1 MLRLTRY
8 ICYYLIP
15 TLLISIIA
23 SRNLHLASIF
33 LPLILTQ
40 KTVDNPAKLLSF
52 KRNKLNKLAACKQQ
66 QSRYP
71 LEASCI
77 SYNCNDASLNL
88 RHYTKCTTR
97 LSVHRIRFSYPRFVK
112 TTVPETIR
120 KQMFFLFFF
129 FSFCH
134 RVVEGKK
141 IIPVENPSGKVWNVA
156 YTV

>member
-1 MLRLTRY
+1 M
-8 ICYYLIP
+8 
-15 TLLISIIA
+15 
-23 SRNLHLASIF
+23 ASIF

-97 LSVHRIRFSYPRFVK
+97 LSVHRIRFSYPCFVK

-120 KQMFFLFFF
+120 KQTFFF
-129 FSFCH
+129 FFFFLPPCC
-134 RVVEGKK
+134 RRKEN
-141 IIPVENPSGKVWNVA
+141 NPSGKSQWKSLECSVHSLTFQFYNSVSDNLKIHISH
-156 YTV
+156 